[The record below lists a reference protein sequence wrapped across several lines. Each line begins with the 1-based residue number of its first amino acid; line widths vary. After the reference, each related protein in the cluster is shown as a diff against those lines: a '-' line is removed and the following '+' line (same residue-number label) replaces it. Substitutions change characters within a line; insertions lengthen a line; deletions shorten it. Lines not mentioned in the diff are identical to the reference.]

1 MAACVH
7 RTYLSP
13 IFLLVALT
21 WGHYKVLL
29 QRPDGAGFICR
40 FSALIPGEIAFFGGS
55 AATSACNV
63 SATKFTFSIAFSEA
77 LTYNKNVIRQSWDK
91 EIFEFSLPGMIEQ

>member
-1 MAACVH
+1 M
-7 RTYLSP
+7 
-13 IFLLVALT
+13 ALT

-77 LTYNKNVIRQSWDK
+77 LTYNKNVIRQSWEK
-91 EIFEFSLPGMIEQ
+91 EIFEFWDFHETVHNETQNESIKHNNL